1 MRRPLQLT
9 KFTLKVK
16 DTQMT
21 ERVLNAELEDN
32 EPKSLL
38 EPVQQPA
45 EVFDLETRQEGLNI
59 VVKVEILEASKEDI
73 ISELSSEPRNVELYS
88 T

>member
-1 MRRPLQLT
+1 
-9 KFTLKVK
+9 
-16 DTQMT
+16 MT
-21 ERVLNAELEDN
+21 ERVLNEELEDK

-38 EPVQQPA
+38 EPVQQTE

-59 VVKVEILEASKEDI
+59 VVKAEILEASKEDI
-73 ISELSSEPRNVELYS
+73 ISEISSEPRNVELYS